1 MKAPYA
7 HSDQSE
13 SCKCAQQESP
23 RVPFRSQA
31 EIAKCAS
38 TIDTKSE
45 STPFASLFDNT
56 TRNLARHEHDA
67 TGVPDRDSGPNLR
80 WWRPYRNFGPTSL
93 NSVRPST
100 SGHALPS
107 VLSTLRPSDTA
118 PTTAARALTLFVVDM
133 ASTQPQGCVHYAVAV
148 QRGSCAYQPQRP
160 AQHRTDY

>member
-1 MKAPYA
+1 M
-7 HSDQSE
+7 HILTNQREQSRE
-13 SCKCAQQESP
+13 NVHNRMPTGCLNRCLE
-23 RVPFRSQA
+23 
-31 EIAKCAS
+31 ECAKCAS
-38 TIDTKSE
+38 TIGIKVE
-45 STPFASLFDNT
+45 STPFSSLFDNT
-56 TRNLARHEHDA
+56 TRNLARHEHGA
-67 TGVPDRDSGPNLR
+67 TGVPDRDSGRSLR